1 MNIGA
6 VLTEAWRLYTRF
18 FTRFVGIAA
27 IVFLIVGLADALL
40 RAVAGDG
47 ALVYFIWALFSVAVS
62 IVGYFWL
69 QGALVEAV
77 RDVRDGSVDA
87 SVQELF
93 ARVRPRLPALISA
106 GILAGLGIAVGLVL
120 LIVPGLYLL
129 TRWSM
134 IAPAIVLEG
143 RSAGE
148 SFGRSSDLVR
158 GESWNVFA
166 VILLTIVAA
175 AIGGGIIGGIIGL
188 LLAPLPDLLASW
200 IASIVVNSI
209 VAPWVAL
216 AWTVMYFHLARRE
229 SVPAPPPA
237 AAA

>member
-1 MNIGA
+1 MDIGA
-6 VLTEAWRLYTRF
+6 ILSEAWQLYTRF
-18 FTRFVGIAA
+18 FTRFVGVAA
-27 IVFLIVGLADALL
+27 IVFLVVGLADALL
-40 RAVAGDG
+40 RLAAGDG
-47 ALVYFIWALFSVAVS
+47 VLAYIIWGAFSVAVS

-69 QGALVEAV
+69 EGTLVEAV
-77 RDVRDGSVDA
+77 RDTRDGSADVPIG
-87 SVQELF
+87 ELF

-106 GILAGLGIAVGLVL
+106 GLLAGIGIAVGLVL

-134 IAPAIVLEG
+134 IVPAIVLEG

-148 SFGRSSDLVR
+148 SFGRSSELVR

-166 VILLTIVAA
+166 VILLTVIAA
-175 AIGGGIIGGIIGL
+175 AIGGGILQGL
-188 LLAPLPDLLASW
+188 VGLVLAPLPDLLGSW

-237 AAA
+237 AA

>member
-1 MNIGA
+1 MDIGG
-6 VLTEAWRLYTRF
+6 VLTEAWQLYRRF
-18 FTRFVGIAA
+18 FTRFIGIAA
-27 IVFLIVGLADALL
+27 IVFVIVGLADALL

-47 ALVYFIWALFSVAVS
+47 ALVYFIWAVFSVAVS

-77 RDVRDGSVDA
+77 RDLRDGSADA
-87 SVQELF
+87 SIGELF

-106 GILAGLGIAVGLVL
+106 GVLAGLGIAVGLVL

-134 IAPAIVLEG
+134 ITPAIVLEG

-148 SFGRSSDLVR
+148 SFGRSSELVR
-158 GESWNVFA
+158 GQSWNVFA

-175 AIGGGIIGGIIGL
+175 AIGGGILGGLVGL

-200 IASIVVNSI
+200 IASIVVNSV

-216 AWTVMYFHLARRE
+216 AWTVMYFHLLARRE
-229 SVPAPPPA
+229 PVAAPA
-237 AAA
+237 